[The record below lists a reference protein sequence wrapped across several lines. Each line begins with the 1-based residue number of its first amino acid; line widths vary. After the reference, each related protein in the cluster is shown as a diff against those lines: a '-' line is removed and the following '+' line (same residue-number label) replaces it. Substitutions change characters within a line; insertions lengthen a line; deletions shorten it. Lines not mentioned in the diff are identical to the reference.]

1 MQSPFLNLNEVQRNA
16 SLPQNFGR
24 VNFSA
29 PSKNPSE
36 KKPIVEIKNLSVV
49 YFPGKSNEVTAVE
62 DISLEIFPQEY
73 VVFFGPSGCGKST
86 VLNIIAGLE
95 VPSKGLVT
103 VGGQDLSKLPSKEMA
118 KFHRKTTGMIFQVF
132 NLIPTLSVLDNV
144 LLPQIFERIR
154 TGKRKE
160 TGRSLL
166 KKLGLSILEK
176 RLPQELSG
184 GQQQRVGIARALIN
198 DAPIILADEA
208 VGNLDSQS
216 AENVL
221 EILSNL
227 NTNDKK
233 TIIAVTHNPEHLFY
247 ADRVFYM
254 KDGKIIK
261 VEVNEK
267 RKKIKGQSED
277 GGIKKERTELDLLL
291 QAFPDLTAMQLHVM
305 LAPFKAK
312 MLVAYLLSSF
322 EAEEIKIFEEHVT
335 ERLLEKKTKEQ
346 LFHTLNAP
354 PEEGGMGL
362 NLNTARRFSQII
374 EEVVEKG
381 DFIQKETPFM
391 KENKKDPIEETV
403 DEIRKVLLE
412 EYKGDLTLDQ
422 VAALNK
428 GIEYRLF
435 SKVSRKE
442 FQEFLDRPF
451 ERGGVGVNARSA
463 RNMSRKL
470 EIIMLMKFGKSNEKI
485 INGEIK

>member
-1 MQSPFLNLNEVQRNA
+1 MQSPFLKLNEIQKN
-16 SLPQNFGR
+16 PNINQNNVG
-24 VNFSA
+24 VNFIS
-29 PSKNPSE
+29 PVSIQ

-62 DISLEIFPQEY
+62 DISLEIYPEEY
-73 VVFFGPSGCGKST
+73 VMFFGPSGCGKST

-95 VPSKGLVT
+95 IPSRGLVK
-103 VGGQDLSKLPSKEMA
+103 VGGQDLAQLHSMDMA

-132 NLIPTLSVLDNV
+132 NLIPTLNVLDNI
-144 LLPQIFERIR
+144 LLPQIFERIKSV
-154 TGKRKE
+154 KRKE
-160 TGRSLL
+160 IGRLLL
-166 KKLGLSILEK
+166 KKLGLETLEK

-208 VGNLDSQS
+208 VGNLDSVS

-221 EILSNL
+221 EILNNL
-227 NTNDKK
+227 NLQDKK
-233 TIIAVTHNPEHLFY
+233 TIISVTHNPEHLFY

-291 QAFPDLTAMQLHVM
+291 QAFPDLTSMQLHVM

-322 EAEEIKIFEEHVT
+322 EAEEIKTFEQHVT
-335 ERLLEKKTKEQ
+335 ERLLGKTTKEQ

-354 PEEGGMGL
+354 TEEGGMGL
-362 NLNTARRFSQII
+362 NLNTARKFSGII

-381 DFIQKETPFM
+381 DFIQKETPLM
-391 KENKKDPIEETV
+391 KQNKIDPIVETV
-403 DEIRKVLLE
+403 DTIRKTLLE
-412 EYKGDLTLDQ
+412 KFDGELTLDQ

-428 GIEYRLF
+428 GIEYRIF
-435 SKVSRKE
+435 SKISRRE

-451 ERGGVGVNARSA
+451 EKGGVGLNARSA
-463 RNMSRKL
+463 RNLSRKL
-470 EIIMLMKFGKSNEKI
+470 ELIMLMKFGKGDEKI
-485 INGEIK
+485 VKGELK